1 MNEAEMGEFSALSTD
16 LTASPQAATELHRY
30 AEALLAHLA
39 AKGTEPPAPPSRL
52 RDVPGYWLPPAV
64 EALVAILSGDDP
76 LEPLSRAAGRDQQ
89 RTALFLCLALAVSG
103 QGSRIHASW
112 LGTAFGELSLDHPV
126 THGQR
131 SLWLAAARGA
141 YGPAGKIFVLR
152 KLDVLAVQ
160 EHADPEQWVQALIPG
175 EPSVVVPPS
184 LADFPEMA
192 EIPELARPAMAADRL
207 ARLRGRCAEIT
218 SARQTQ
224 QGSAAP
230 LDNSSGEPAATW
242 ADNEPLAVLRALIGA
257 GGPAGPMASLITYLL
272 DDLRPG
278 ADPHLAAIALH
289 VAAPILRGVA
299 EELEADS
306 RLEPPDTLTVPLL
319 GHRVHLRPEGPDQSS
334 LATAENAIRTE
345 GVVPR
350 PRPWAAMVLIVAGVA
365 GLVGAVWAGSLVAAA
380 GVAMIGLAGWQLWQ
394 RRKLVEADARY
405 VAAQVNELKELA
417 DGAVWALHAYA
428 RESDARAKRAA
439 EDAAELTRLVRRG
452 PRAA

>member
-1 MNEAEMGEFSALSTD
+1 M
-16 LTASPQAATELHRY
+16 HRY

-39 AKGTEPPAPPSRL
+39 AKGTEPPTAPGFP
-52 RDVPGYWLPPAV
+52 DVPGNWLPPAI

-89 RTALFLCLALAVSG
+89 QTALFLCLALAVSG

-112 LGTAFGELSLDHPV
+112 LGTAFGELSLERPV

-141 YGPAGKIFVLR
+141 FGPAGKIFVLR
-152 KLDVLAVQ
+152 KLDALSVP
-160 EHADPEQWVQALIPG
+160 EHADPQQWVQALVPG

-184 LADFPEMA
+184 LVDFPDMA
-192 EIPELARPAMAADRL
+192 EIPELAKPAVAAARL
-207 ARLRGRCAEIT
+207 TRLRGRCAEIT
-218 SARQTQ
+218 SARQAQ
-224 QGSAAP
+224 HDSSAP
-230 LDNSSGEPAATW
+230 LDNSSGSPAAAW
-242 ADNEPLAVLRALIGA
+242 AEDEPLAVLRTMIGQ
-257 GGPAGPMASLITYLL
+257 GGPAGPMASLNSYLL

-299 EELEADS
+299 EELQADS
-306 RLEPPDTLTVPLL
+306 ALAPPTTLTVPLL
-319 GHRVHLRPEGPDQSS
+319 GHRIHLRPEGPDESS
-334 LATAENAIRTE
+334 LAEAEQAIVTD

-350 PRPWAAMVLIVAGVA
+350 ARPWAAMLLIVAGV
-365 GLVGAVWAGSLVAAA
+365 GCLVGALLTSSAIVGAA

-417 DGAVWALHAYA
+417 EGAVWAMHAYA
-428 RESDARAKRAA
+428 RESDARAAQAA

-452 PRAA
+452 PRAS

>member
-1 MNEAEMGEFSALSTD
+1 M
-16 LTASPQAATELHRY
+16 QRY

-39 AKGTEPPAPPSRL
+39 ANGTAPPAAPGF
-52 RDVPGYWLPPAV
+52 RDIPGYWLPPAV
-64 EALVAILSGDDP
+64 EALVAILGGDDP

-89 RTALFLCLALAVSG
+89 QTALFLCLALAVSG

-112 LGTAFGELSLDHPV
+112 LGTAFGELSLDRPV

-152 KLDVLAVQ
+152 KLDALAVQ
-160 EHADPEQWVQALIPG
+160 EHADPEQWVQALVPG

-192 EIPELARPAMAADRL
+192 EIPELARPAVAAARL

-218 SARQTQ
+218 STRQADHDSSAPLNN
-224 QGSAAP
+224 SAA
-230 LDNSSGEPAATW
+230 SPAASW
-242 ADNEPLAVLRALIGA
+242 AEDEPLAVLRSQIGQ
-257 GGPAGPMASLITYLL
+257 GGPAGPMASLVSHLL

-289 VAAPILRGVA
+289 VAAPILRGLA

-306 RLEPPDTLTVPLL
+306 RLTPPATLTVPLL
-319 GHRVHLRPEGPDQSS
+319 GHRIHLQPEGPDETSI
-334 LATAENAIRTE
+334 ATAEHAILTE

-350 PRPWAAMVLIVAGVA
+350 GRPWAALVLIAVGVA
-365 GLVGAVWAGSLVAAA
+365 CLLGAAFAAPLPLAAA
-380 GVAMIGLAGWQLWQ
+380 GVAMLGLGGWQLWQ
-394 RRKLVEADARY
+394 RHKMVVADARY
-405 VAAQVNELKELA
+405 VAGQVNELKELA
-417 DGAVWALHAYA
+417 EGAVWALHAYA
-428 RESDARAKRAA
+428 READARAKQAA
-439 EDAAELTRLVRRG
+439 DDAAELTRLIRRG

>member
-1 MNEAEMGEFSALSTD
+1 MSTD
-16 LTASPQAATELHRY
+16 LTASPPAATELHRY

-39 AKGTEPPAPPSRL
+39 ANGTAPPAAPGF
-52 RDVPGYWLPPAV
+52 RDIPGYWLPPAI
-64 EALVAILSGDDP
+64 EALVAIIAGDDP
-76 LEPLSRAAGRDQQ
+76 LEPLSKAAGRDQQ
-89 RTALFLCLALAVSG
+89 QTALFLCLALAVSG

-112 LGTAFGELSLDHPV
+112 LGTAFGELSLDRPV
-126 THGQR
+126 SHGQR

-152 KLDVLAVQ
+152 KLDALAVQ
-160 EHADPEQWVQALIPG
+160 EHADPEQWVHALVPG

-192 EIPELARPAMAADRL
+192 EIPELAIPSVAAARL

-218 SARQTQ
+218 SARQADHD
-224 QGSAAP
+224 SSAP
-230 LDNSSGEPAATW
+230 LDNSSGRPTTAW
-242 ADNEPLAVLRALIGA
+242 AEDEPLAVLRSLIGL
-257 GGPAGPMASLITYLL
+257 GGPAGPMASLNSYLL

-306 RLEPPDTLTVPLL
+306 GLAPPATLTVPLL
-319 GHRVHLRPEGPDQSS
+319 GHRIHLRPEGPDEAS
-334 LATAENAIRTE
+334 LAAAEHAIVTE

-365 GLVGAVWAGSLVAAA
+365 CLIGAVFASRLLAGA

-394 RRKLVEADARY
+394 RRKLAEADARY
-405 VAAQVNELKELA
+405 VAAQVSELKELA
-417 DGAVWALHAYA
+417 EGAVWALHAYA
-428 RESDARAKRAA
+428 READARAKQAA
-439 EDAAELTRLVRRG
+439 DDATELTRLIRRG

>member
-1 MNEAEMGEFSALSTD
+1 MSTD
-16 LTASPQAATELHRY
+16 LTASPPAATELHRY

-39 AKGTEPPAPPSRL
+39 AKGTAPPAAPSF

-64 EALVAILSGDDP
+64 EALVAILAGEDP

-89 RTALFLCLALAVSG
+89 QTALFLCLALAVSG

-112 LGTAFGELSLDHPV
+112 LGTAFGELSLDRPV
-126 THGQR
+126 SHGQR

-152 KLDVLAVQ
+152 KLDALAVQ
-160 EHADPEQWVQALIPG
+160 EHADPRQWVQAIAPG
-175 EPSVVVPPS
+175 EPAVVVPPS
-184 LADFPEMA
+184 LVDFPEMA
-192 EIPELARPAMAADRL
+192 EIPELARPAVAAARL

-218 SARQTQ
+218 SARQTEHDT
-224 QGSAAP
+224 ATP
-230 LDNSSGEPAATW
+230 LDNASASPAASW
-242 ADNEPLAVLRALIGA
+242 AEDEPLAVLRALIGQ
-257 GGPAGPMASLITYLL
+257 GGSAGPMALLSSYLL

-306 RLEPPDTLTVPLL
+306 RLEPPATLTVPLL
-319 GHRVHLRPEGPDQSS
+319 GHRILLHPEGPDQAS
-334 LATAENAIRTE
+334 LAAAEESIVTE

-350 PRPWAAMVLIVAGVA
+350 ARPWAAMVLIVAGVA
-365 GLVGAVWAGSLVAAA
+365 CFIGAAFATRLLAAA
-380 GVAMIGLAGWQLWQ
+380 AVAMIGLAGWQLWQ

-405 VAAQVNELKELA
+405 VAGQVSELKELA
-417 DGAVWALHAYA
+417 EGAVWALHAYA
-428 RESDARAKRAA
+428 RESDARAKQAA
-439 EDAAELTRLVRRG
+439 EDAAELTRLIRRG
-452 PRAA
+452 PRAAH

>member
-1 MNEAEMGEFSALSTD
+1 M
-16 LTASPQAATELHRY
+16 HRY

-39 AKGTEPPAPPSRL
+39 AKGTEPPTAPGFP
-52 RDVPGYWLPPAV
+52 DVPGNWLPPAI

-89 RTALFLCLALAVSG
+89 QTALFLCLALAVSG

-112 LGTAFGELSLDHPV
+112 LGTAFGELSLERPV

-141 YGPAGKIFVLR
+141 FGPAGKIFVLR
-152 KLDVLAVQ
+152 KLDALSMP
-160 EHADPEQWVQALIPG
+160 EHADPQQWVQALVPG

-184 LADFPEMA
+184 LVDFPDMA
-192 EIPELARPAMAADRL
+192 EIPELAKPAVAAARL
-207 ARLRGRCAEIT
+207 TRLRGRCAEIT
-218 SARQTQ
+218 SARQAQ
-224 QGSAAP
+224 HDSSAP
-230 LDNSSGEPAATW
+230 LDNSSGSPATTW
-242 ADNEPLAVLRALIGA
+242 AEDEPLAVLRSMIGQ
-257 GGPAGPMASLITYLL
+257 GGPAGPMASLNSYLL
-272 DDLRPG
+272 EDLRPG

-299 EELEADS
+299 EELQADS
-306 RLEPPDTLTVPLL
+306 ALAPPTTLTVPLL
-319 GHRVHLRPEGPDQSS
+319 GHRIHLRPEGPDESS
-334 LATAENAIRTE
+334 LAEAEQAIITD

-350 PRPWAAMVLIVAGVA
+350 ARPWAAMLLIVAGV
-365 GLVGAVWAGSLVAAA
+365 GCLVGALLTSSAIVGAA

-394 RRKLVEADARY
+394 RRRLVEADARY

-417 DGAVWALHAYA
+417 EGAVWAMHAYA
-428 RESDARAKRAA
+428 RESDARATQAA

-452 PRAA
+452 PRAS

>member
-1 MNEAEMGEFSALSTD
+1 M
-16 LTASPQAATELHRY
+16 HRY

-39 AKGTEPPAPPSRL
+39 AKGTAPPAAPSY
-52 RDVPGYWLPPAV
+52 RDVPGYWLPPAL
-64 EALVAILSGDDP
+64 EALVAILAGDDP

-89 RTALFLCLALAVSG
+89 QTALFLCLALAVSG

-126 THGQR
+126 SHGQR

-152 KLDVLAVQ
+152 KLDALAVQ
-160 EHADPEQWVQALIPG
+160 EHADPQQWVQALVPG

-192 EIPELARPAMAADRL
+192 EIPELARPAVAAARL

-218 SARQTQ
+218 SARQ
-224 QGSAAP
+224 SEHDSAP
-230 LDNSSGEPAATW
+230 LDNSPATPAAAW
-242 ADNEPLAVLRALIGA
+242 AEDEPLAVLRTLIGQ
-257 GGPAGPMASLITYLL
+257 GGPAGPMASLSTYLL

-306 RLEPPDTLTVPLL
+306 RLEPPATLTVPLL
-319 GHRVHLRPEGPDQSS
+319 GHRIHLRPEGPDRAS
-334 LATAENAIRTE
+334 LAAAEESILTE
-345 GVVPR
+345 GMIPR
-350 PRPWAAMVLIVAGVA
+350 GRPWAALVLVVAGVA
-365 GLVGAVWAGSLVAAA
+365 CLVAAA
-380 GVAMIGLAGWQLWQ
+380 LGTRLLAAAAVAMIGLAGWQLWQ
-394 RRKLVEADARY
+394 RRKLVEADVRY
-405 VAAQVNELKELA
+405 VTGQVNELKELA
-417 DGAVWALHAYA
+417 EGAVWALHAYA
-428 RESDARAKRAA
+428 REAETRATQAA
-439 EDAAELTRLVRRG
+439 EDAAELTRLIRRG
-452 PRAA
+452 PRAAH

>member
-1 MNEAEMGEFSALSTD
+1 M
-16 LTASPQAATELHRY
+16 HRY

-39 AKGTEPPAPPSRL
+39 AKGTAPPAAPSFS
-52 RDVPGYWLPPAV
+52 DVPGYWLPPAV
-64 EALVAILSGDDP
+64 EALVAILAGDDP
-76 LEPLSRAAGRDQQ
+76 LEPLSKAAGRDQQ
-89 RTALFLCLALAVSG
+89 QTALFLCLALAVSG

-152 KLDVLAVQ
+152 KLDALAIQ
-160 EHADPEQWVQALIPG
+160 KHTDPAQWVQALVPG

-192 EIPELARPAMAADRL
+192 EIPELARPSVAAARL

-218 SARQTQ
+218 SARQAEHD
-224 QGSAAP
+224 SAAP
-230 LDNSSGEPAATW
+230 LDNSSGSRPATSW
-242 ADNEPLAVLRALIGA
+242 AEDEPLAVLRTLIGQ
-257 GGPAGPMASLITYLL
+257 GGPAGPMASLSTYLL

-306 RLEPPDTLTVPLL
+306 RLEPPATLTVPLL
-319 GHRVHLRPEGPDQSS
+319 GHRIHLRPEGPDQAS
-334 LATAENAIRTE
+334 LAAAEEAILTE

-350 PRPWAAMVLIVAGVA
+350 GRPWAAMVLIVAGVA
-365 GLVGAVWAGSLVAAA
+365 CLIGAAFASRLLGAAA
-380 GVAMIGLAGWQLWQ
+380 VAMMGLAGWQLWQ
-394 RRKLVEADARY
+394 RRKLAEADARY
-405 VAAQVNELKELA
+405 VAAQVSELKELA
-417 DGAVWALHAYA
+417 EGAVWALHAYA
-428 RESDARAKRAA
+428 RESETRAKQAA
-439 EDAAELTRLVRRG
+439 TDAAELSRLVRRG
-452 PRAA
+452 PRAAH

>member
-1 MNEAEMGEFSALSTD
+1 M
-16 LTASPQAATELHRY
+16 HRY

-39 AKGTEPPAPPSRL
+39 ADGSAPPAPPGF

-76 LEPLSRAAGRDQQ
+76 LDPLSKAAGREQQ
-89 RTALFLCLALAVSG
+89 HTALFLCLALAVSG

-112 LGTAFGELSLDHPV
+112 LGTAFGELSLDRPV

-152 KLDVLAVQ
+152 KLDALAVP
-160 EHADPEQWVQALIPG
+160 EHADPQQWLQALLPD

-184 LADFPEMA
+184 LIDFPEMA
-192 EIPELARPAMAADRL
+192 EIPELARPTQAAGRL

-218 SARQTQ
+218 SARQ
-224 QGSAAP
+224 GEHDSPAP
-230 LDNSSGEPAATW
+230 LDNSAGSPATTW
-242 ADNEPLAVLRALIGA
+242 AEDEPLAVLRSLVGLS
-257 GGPAGPMASLITYLL
+257 GPAGPMASINSYLL
-272 DDLRPG
+272 DDLSPG

-289 VAAPILRGVA
+289 VAGPILRGVA

-306 RLEPPDTLTVPLL
+306 RLEPPTTLTVPLL
-319 GHRVHLRPEGPDQSS
+319 GHRIHLRPEGPDQES
-334 LATAENAIRTE
+334 LATAEAAIVAD

-350 PRPWAAMVLIVAGVA
+350 PRPWAAMLLIVAGVA
-365 GLVGAVWAGSLVAAA
+365 CLVGAAFAPLLAAA

-394 RRKLVEADARY
+394 RRKFVEADARY

-417 DGAVWALHAYA
+417 EGAVWALHAYA
-428 RESDARAKRAA
+428 READTRAKQAA
-439 EDAAELTRLVRRG
+439 DDAAELTRLIRRG

>member
-1 MNEAEMGEFSALSTD
+1 MSTD
-16 LTASPQAATELHRY
+16 LTASPQTPTELHRH

-39 AKGTEPPAPPSRL
+39 ANGSQPPAAPSPP
-52 RDVPGYWLPPAV
+52 RDVPGYWLPPAI

-112 LGTAFGELSLDHPV
+112 LGTAFGELSLDRPV

-152 KLDVLAVQ
+152 KLDALAVQ

-175 EPSVVVPPS
+175 EPSVVIPPS
-184 LADFPEMA
+184 LIDFPEMA
-192 EIPELARPAMAADRL
+192 EIPELARPSMAADRL

-218 SARQTQ
+218 SARQS
-224 QGSAAP
+224 GHDAAP
-230 LDNSSGEPAATW
+230 LDNSSGSPATTW
-242 ADNEPLAVLRALIGA
+242 ADDEPLAVLRSLIGA
-257 GGPAGPMASLITYLL
+257 GGPEGPMASLITYLL

-306 RLEPPDTLTVPLL
+306 RLEPPATLTVPLL
-319 GHRVHLRPEGPDQSS
+319 GHRIHLRPEGPDRAS
-334 LATAENAIRTE
+334 LAAAESAIVTE

-350 PRPWAAMVLIVAGVA
+350 PRPWAAIVLVVAGVA
-365 GLVGAVWAGSLVAAA
+365 AIAGAVPFNDLLAAA
-380 GVAMIGLAGWQLWQ
+380 GAAMIGLACWQLWQ
-394 RRKLVEADARY
+394 RRKLVAADAEF

-417 DGAVWALHAYA
+417 EGAVWALHAYA
-428 RESDARAKRAA
+428 RESDARAKQAA
-439 EDAAELTRLVRRG
+439 DDAAELTRLIRRG

>member
-1 MNEAEMGEFSALSTD
+1 M
-16 LTASPQAATELHRY
+16 HRY

-39 AKGTEPPAPPSRL
+39 ADGAAPPAAPVGF

-64 EALVAILSGDDP
+64 EALVALLSGDDP
-76 LEPLSRAAGRDQQ
+76 LEPLSRAASRDQQ

-112 LGTAFGELSLDHPV
+112 LGTAFGELSLDRPV

-152 KLDVLAVQ
+152 KLDALAVQ
-160 EHADPEQWVQALIPG
+160 EHADAEQWIQALIPG
-175 EPSVVVPPS
+175 EPAVVVPPS

-218 SARQTQ
+218 SARKT
-224 QGSAAP
+224 GPDARVP
-230 LDNSSGEPAATW
+230 LDNPATHLAE
-242 ADNEPLAVLRALIGA
+242 NEPLAVLRSLIGS
-257 GGPAGPMASLITYLL
+257 GGPEGPMASLVSYLL

-278 ADPHLAAIALH
+278 ADPQLAAIALH
-289 VAAPILRGVA
+289 VAAPILRMVA
-299 EELEADS
+299 EELETDS
-306 RLEPPDTLTVPLL
+306 SLEPPETLTVPIL
-319 GHRVHLRPEGPDQSS
+319 GHRIHLRPEGPDRAS
-334 LATAENAIRTE
+334 LAVAEQSIVTE
-345 GVVPR
+345 GVIPR
-350 PRPWAAMVLIVAGVA
+350 SRPWAAILLIVAGVA
-365 GLVGAVWAGSLVAAA
+365 CLAGAVLITPLLAAA

-394 RRKLVEADARY
+394 RRKLVDADAQY
-405 VAAQVNELKELA
+405 VAGQVSELRELA
-417 DGAVWALHAYA
+417 EGAVWALHAYA
-428 RESDARAKRAA
+428 RESDARAKQAA
-439 EDAAELTRLVRRG
+439 EDASELFRLIRRG